1 MELKD
6 KFNTAHDDFFG
17 NVVGTIV
24 ETIKKTVAPK
34 STVEFVADWS
44 LPSSAIQP

>member
-24 ETIKKTVAPK
+24 QTIKKTVTPK
-34 STVEFVADWS
+34 PSVDFVADWAVAT
-44 LPSSAIQP
+44 PIRP

>member
-44 LPSSAIQP
+44 LPNPSVQP

>member
-24 ETIKKTVAPK
+24 ENIKKTVIPK

-44 LPSSAIQP
+44 LPSTTVQP